1 MRKVLTVLLY
11 IIAISL
17 VFANLFIF
25 NDKLDEARQEAYSE
39 GYAAA
44 EVELESSIETAK
56 AKSYAMGYSNGCADG
71 IAFARKAHKDP
82 ESQEYSLIFD
92 GEYMTSS
99 FIEWVRPHIEGAAD
113 EEMSAFRKDF
123 FG

>member
-25 NDKLDEARQEAYSE
+25 NDKLDKAYSA

-44 EVELESSIETAK
+44 EVELESRIETAK
-56 AKSYAMGYSNGCADG
+56 TKSYAMGYSNGCADG

-82 ESQEYSLIFD
+82 ESQEYSLIFN
-92 GEYMTSS
+92 GEYMTST
-99 FIEWVRPHIEGAAD
+99 FLEWVRPHIEGAAD
-113 EEMSAFRKDF
+113 EELSAFLKDF
-123 FG
+123 HG